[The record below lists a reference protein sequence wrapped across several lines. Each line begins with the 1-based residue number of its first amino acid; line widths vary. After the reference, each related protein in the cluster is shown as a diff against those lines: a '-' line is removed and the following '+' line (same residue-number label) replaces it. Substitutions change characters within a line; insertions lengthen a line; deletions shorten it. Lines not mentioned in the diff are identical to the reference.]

1 MCTSLCSTY
10 NVFTLAPQLFPG
22 LIYCMIEPKVVFL
35 VFMSKEIVL
44 TGARVGMDFYTAFN
58 TIYTVLSKAN
68 PMFFD

>member
-35 VFMSKEIVL
+35 IFMPKEIVL
-44 TGARVGMDFYTAFN
+44 TGARVGMDFYT
-58 TIYTVLSKAN
+58 VLSKAS
-68 PMFFD
+68 PTFFD